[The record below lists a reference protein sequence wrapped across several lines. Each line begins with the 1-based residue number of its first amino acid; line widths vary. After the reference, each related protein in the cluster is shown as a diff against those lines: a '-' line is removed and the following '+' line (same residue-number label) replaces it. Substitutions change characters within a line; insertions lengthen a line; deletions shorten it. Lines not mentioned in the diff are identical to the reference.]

1 MKNQILKTIFSLLIL
16 LLVLSCSNSDSN
28 GDSNQTLSQVP
39 SAKSQYDNSN
49 FGIYKGVFI
58 GSSGT
63 IILDISNSTNSFTAT
78 LIIDGVTHN
87 FITNQTIQQNQTTT
101 INFVE
106 GSNSFSFT
114 VSANG
119 SNPTITNLII
129 NGHPNAAL
137 LVVKETSTILIKCFE
152 GTFSGGFSGTFNAV
166 IYGNIL
172 KGITRGTSD
181 IDIVTADGTV
191 ENNQINAMGNASN
204 GATFV
209 GNLNGNTFS
218 GTWTIPNSTFNG
230 TFTGVRTY

>member
-106 GSNSFSFT
+106 GSNSFTFT
-114 VSANG
+114 VSLNG
-119 SNPTITNLII
+119 SNPIITNLII

-137 LVVKETSTILIKCFE
+137 LVVKETSTVLIKCFE
-152 GTFSGGFSGTFNAV
+152 GTYSGTYSGTFNAV
-166 IYGNIL
+166 IYGNII
-172 KGITRGTSD
+172 KGIAKATSEVSV
-181 IDIVTADGTV
+181 VTADGTV
-191 ENNQINAMGNASN
+191 NNNQINAAGNTSS
-204 GATFV
+204 GAVFV
-209 GNLNGNTFS
+209 GNLSGNTFS
-218 GTWTIPNSTFNG
+218 GTWSRTSDNANG

>member
-137 LVVKETSTILIKCFE
+137 LVVKETSTVLIKCFE
-152 GTFSGGFSGTFNAV
+152 GTYSGTYSGTFNAV
-166 IYGNIL
+166 IYGNII
-172 KGITRGTSD
+172 KGIAKATSEVSV
-181 IDIVTADGTV
+181 VTADGTV
-191 ENNQINAMGNASN
+191 NNNQINAAGNTSS
-204 GATFV
+204 GAVFV

>member
-137 LVVKETSTILIKCFE
+137 LVVKETSSVLIKCFE
-152 GTFSGGFSGTFNAV
+152 GTYSGTYSGTFNAV
-166 IYGNIL
+166 IYGNII
-172 KGITRGTSD
+172 KGIAKATSEVSV
-181 IDIVTADGTV
+181 VTADGTV
-191 ENNQINAMGNASN
+191 NNNQINAAGNTSS
-204 GATFV
+204 GAVFV
-209 GNLNGNTFS
+209 GNLSGNTFS
-218 GTWTIPNSTFNG
+218 GTWSRTSDNANG

>member
-137 LVVKETSTILIKCFE
+137 LVVKETSTVLIKCFE
-152 GTFSGGFSGTFNAV
+152 GTYSGTYSGTFNAV
-166 IYGNIL
+166 IYGNII
-172 KGITRGTSD
+172 KGIAKATSEVSV
-181 IDIVTADGTV
+181 VTADGTV
-191 ENNQINAMGNASN
+191 NNNQINAAGNTSS
-204 GATFV
+204 GAVFV
-209 GNLNGNTFS
+209 GNLSGNTFS
-218 GTWTIPNSTFNG
+218 GTWSRTSDNANG

>member
-1 MKNQILKTIFSLLIL
+1 MKKQILKTIFSLLTL
-16 LLVLSCSNSDSN
+16 LLTLSCSNSDSN
-28 GDSNQTLSQVP
+28 GDSNQNLSQVP
-39 SAKSQYDNSN
+39 LAKSQYDNSN

-63 IILDISNSTNSFTAT
+63 IILDISNSVNSFTAT

-101 INFVE
+101 INFIE

-137 LVVKETSTILIKCFE
+137 LVVKETSSVLIKCFE
-152 GTFSGGFSGTFNAV
+152 GTFSGGYSGTFNAV

-218 GTWTIPNSTFNG
+218 GTWTLASDNSNG

>member
-1 MKNQILKTIFSLLIL
+1 MKNYLLKSILCALSISLVI
-16 LLVLSCSNSDSN
+16 SCSKNDSAE
-28 GDSNQTLSQVP
+28 DSSLNLAQSP
-39 SAKSQYDNSN
+39 SAKSQYDQSN

-63 IILDISNSTNSFTAT
+63 IILDLSNSTTSFTAT

-106 GSNSFSFT
+106 GSNSFTFT

-137 LVVKETSTILIKCFE
+137 LVVKETSTVLIKCFE
-152 GTFSGGFSGTFNAV
+152 GTYSGTYSGTFNAV
-166 IYGNIL
+166 IYGNII
-172 KGITRGTSD
+172 KGIAKATSE
-181 IDIVTADGTV
+181 VGVGTADGTV
-191 ENNQINAMGNASN
+191 NNNQINAAGNTSS
-204 GATFV
+204 GAVFV

-218 GTWTIPNSTFNG
+218 GTWSRTSDNANG

>member
-106 GSNSFSFT
+106 GSNSFTFT
-114 VSANG
+114 VSLNG

-137 LVVKETSTILIKCFE
+137 LVVKETSTVLIKCFE
-152 GTFSGGFSGTFNAV
+152 GTYSGTYSGTFNAV
-166 IYGNIL
+166 IYGNII
-172 KGITRGTSD
+172 KGIAKATSEVSV
-181 IDIVTADGTV
+181 VTADGTV
-191 ENNQINAMGNASN
+191 NNNQINAAGNTSS
-204 GATFV
+204 GAVFV

>member
-1 MKNQILKTIFSLLIL
+1 MKKQILKIIFSLLTL
-16 LLVLSCSNSDSN
+16 LSILSCSNSDSN
-28 GDSNQTLSQVP
+28 GDSNQNLSQVP
-39 SAKSQYDNSN
+39 LAKSQYDNSN

-63 IILDISNSTNSFTAT
+63 IILDLSNSTNSFTAT

-106 GSNSFSFT
+106 GSNSFTFT

-137 LVVKETSTILIKCFE
+137 LVVKETSTVLIKCFE
-152 GTFSGGFSGTFNAV
+152 GTFSGTYSGTFNAV
-166 IYGNIL
+166 IYGNII
-172 KGITRGTSD
+172 KAISRETPYSGIYTN
-181 IDIVTADGTV
+181 DGTV
-191 ENNQINAMGNASN
+191 NNNQINASGTSSS
-204 GATFV
+204 GAVFV
-209 GNLNGNTFS
+209 GNLIGNNFS
-218 GTWTIPNSTFNG
+218 GTWSRTSDNANG